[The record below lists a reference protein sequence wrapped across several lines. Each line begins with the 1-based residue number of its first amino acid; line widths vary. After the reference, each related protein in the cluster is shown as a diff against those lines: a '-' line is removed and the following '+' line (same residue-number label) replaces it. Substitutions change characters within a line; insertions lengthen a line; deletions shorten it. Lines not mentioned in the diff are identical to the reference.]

1 MERIRLDNIELRRT
15 KNRWF
20 EIVKWNKDKDDE
32 YCFVIAWI
40 VDEKGSVDVRSVG
53 SRPWTDLTEEERNKL
68 AKIILM
74 FYEDLE
80 KENKSSI

>member
-15 KNRWF
+15 KNGWF
-20 EIVKWNKDKDDE
+20 EIVKWDKYKDDE
-32 YCFVIAWI
+32 YCFAIAWI
-40 VDEKGSVDVRSVG
+40 VEEKGSVDVRSVG
-53 SRPWTDLTEEERNKL
+53 SRPWTNLTEEERNKL

-80 KENKSSI
+80 KEDKSSI

>member
-15 KNRWF
+15 KNGWF
-20 EIVKWNKDKDDE
+20 EIVKWEKDKDDE
-32 YCFVIAWI
+32 HCFVVAWI
-40 VDEKGSVDVRSVG
+40 VEEKGSVDVRSVG
-53 SRPWTDLTEEERNKL
+53 SRPWANLTEEERNKF

-80 KENKSSI
+80 KESKSSI